1 DGRRAATCDGGVRV
15 WDAATGKELRRLALE
30 NPNLVLAL
38 ALTPDGQGLLTSTH
52 EARVVPRAWTWRF
65 SFSASTHEARVVLW
79 DVATRNERGRAEI
92 KNRKDGPAPNV
103 GAAVF
108 SPDGKLLAA
117 PYFEGVTDNT
127 PLRTGVRLWD
137 VATGKEVRRVGGT
150 LKEGESAPE
159 VREPV
164 FSPDG
169 KVVAGWSLD
178 GTVRLYGTGD
188 GKEQRSLGGSGKD
201 EALSGVAFSPA

>member
-1 DGRRAATCDGGVRV
+1 RAATCDGGVRV

-52 EARVVPRAWTWRF
+52 EARVV
-65 SFSASTHEARVVLW
+65 LW
-79 DVATRNERGRAEI
+79 DVATGKERCRFEI

-117 PYFEGVTDNT
+117 PSFEGGTDNT